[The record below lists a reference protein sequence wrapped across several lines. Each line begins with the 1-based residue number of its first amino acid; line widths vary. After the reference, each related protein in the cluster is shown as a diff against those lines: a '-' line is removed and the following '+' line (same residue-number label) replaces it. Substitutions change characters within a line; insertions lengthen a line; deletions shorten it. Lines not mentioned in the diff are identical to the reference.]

1 MAMVAVLERMGIATG
16 IDLWAL
22 QDIADR
28 VVGGEVMQ
36 RPIEIDRLTA
46 TMGSAA
52 VPASYLLHAVRAG
65 ERFGVDPR
73 DLIVELGRRRV
84 MVGQEDAIIGIAAS
98 MAQSGGS
105 P

>member
-1 MAMVAVLERMGIATG
+1 MAVLERMGIATG

-22 QDIADR
+22 QDIADQ
-28 VVGGEVMQ
+28 VVRGEVMQ

-46 TMGSAA
+46 TMGYAA
-52 VPASYLLHAVRAG
+52 VPASYLLHAIRAG

-84 MVGQEDAIIGIAAS
+84 VVGQEDAIIGIAAE
-98 MAQSGGS
+98 MAEGAAAGR
-105 P
+105 